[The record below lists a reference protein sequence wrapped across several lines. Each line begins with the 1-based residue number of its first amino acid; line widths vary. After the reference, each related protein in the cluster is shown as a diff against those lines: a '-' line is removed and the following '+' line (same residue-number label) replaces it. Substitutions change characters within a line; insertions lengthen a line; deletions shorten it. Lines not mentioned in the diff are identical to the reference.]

1 MRALLI
7 EDDVMIGQG
16 LVRALGDAGW
26 SVDWVRTG
34 GDGEE
39 ALRSGGHAVALL
51 DLGLPEKRGL
61 AVLASIRKA
70 DIRTPL
76 IIVTAQ
82 DDLETRLAGLDLG
95 ADDYLVKPF
104 DSRELL
110 ARIRAVLRRRVDQ
123 AVSALSSGEVELD
136 LTSHAVT
143 YRETTH
149 VLPAREF
156 ALMQALVEY
165 QGGILSKAVLEER
178 LYGWG
183 EEVQSNAVEVLI
195 HYIRRKFDKD
205 IIRNVRGA
213 GWTIPKAPR

>member
-1 MRALLI
+1 GHRRDEI
-7 EDDVMIGQG
+7 DRVVG
-16 LVRALGDAGW
+16 L
-26 SVDWVRTG
+26 
-34 GDGEE
+34 E
-39 ALRSGGHAVALL
+39 
-51 DLGLPEKRGL
+51 
-61 AVLASIRKA
+61 
-70 DIRTPL
+70 
-76 IIVTAQ
+76 
-82 DDLETRLAGLDLG
+82 LG
-95 ADDYLVKPF
+95 ADDYVTKPF
-104 DSRELL
+104 GLRELL

-143 YRETTH
+143 YREMTH

-156 ALMQALVEY
+156 ALMQALVEH